1 MCPERHHQYVSIKG
15 RILLANLFQHHK
27 AELSAEVAPKP
38 GRLQRSDRRGEIS
51 ALPGPPTV
59 SGRFRYGWG
68 VPKTDACGENGP
80 NHRSSTLTT
89 SLVTAHMRRMTPIAI
104 KNATHVLGKPE
115 GWDEESRGTCNGL
128 PVIQSDGVFYSYWRA
143 SWRERMRVL
152 FAGKVRLCVASAAHP
167 PVMLDTDS

>member
-1 MCPERHHQYVSIKG
+1 MDG
-15 RILLANLFQHHK
+15 
-27 AELSAEVAPKP
+27 
-38 GRLQRSDRRGEIS
+38 
-51 ALPGPPTV
+51 
-59 SGRFRYGWG
+59 
-68 VPKTDACGENGP
+68 CGENGP

-89 SLVTAHMRRMTPIAI
+89 SFVTAHMLRMTPIAI

-115 GWDEESRGTCNGL
+115 GWDEESRGTCSGL

-152 FAGKVRLCVASAAHP
+152 LTGRIRLCVASASHP